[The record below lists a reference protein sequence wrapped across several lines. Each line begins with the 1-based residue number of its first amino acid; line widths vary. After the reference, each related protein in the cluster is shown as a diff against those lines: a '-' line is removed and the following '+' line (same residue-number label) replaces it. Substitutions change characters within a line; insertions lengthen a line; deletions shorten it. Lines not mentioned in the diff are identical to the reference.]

1 MLGKPPI
8 SELHSKPLG
17 DIFLK
22 KNPRN
27 CIPGIFLSR
36 NVDEGNNQNRGEILY
51 LRVLII
57 HSNTLEISQVLNSKG
72 LVRGII
78 AYHFG
83 KCYTV
88 IKNAVYRWVYGIR
101 T

>member
-1 MLGKPPI
+1 MSYIPSPY
-8 SELHSKPLG
+8 ETFF
-17 DIFLK
+17 FL
-22 KNPRN
+22 NPHN
-27 CIPGIFLSR
+27 CITGIFLSR

-57 HSNTLEISQVLNSKG
+57 HSNMLEISQVLNSKG
-72 LVRGII
+72 LVREII
-78 AYHFG
+78 AYHLG